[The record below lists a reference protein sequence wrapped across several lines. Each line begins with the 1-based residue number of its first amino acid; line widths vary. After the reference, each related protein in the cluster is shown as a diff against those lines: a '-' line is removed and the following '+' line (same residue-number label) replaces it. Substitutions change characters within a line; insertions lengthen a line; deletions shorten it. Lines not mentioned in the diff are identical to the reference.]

1 MQKNFHLDAYEVDAV
16 TQRNKSVRFDITDGC
31 NGKYLIHTEH
41 DEVYVSKD
49 SLLEAMRLIGK
60 KVANGQSS
68 TRVDWWILRKERI
81 TLNQGKN

>member
-1 MQKNFHLDAYEVDAV
+1 MKVNWNLLEEVYKMQKNFHLDAYEVDAV

-49 SLLEAMRLIGK
+49 SLLEAMRLIAE
-60 KVANGQSS
+60 KVAN
-68 TRVDWWILRKERI
+68 
-81 TLNQGKN
+81 